1 MEDGLLQLHLNA
13 APHFATLD
21 TPSRILLVFGWGQEY
36 ECVCGGAQGDGLLHL
51 SMNAALCPCQ
61 HWPDPKPVHLGP
73 RDVSSTRRRMRWAA
87 SKLMPNPKF
96 VNLGPRNVKQYPE
109 AHEVDG
115 LLLLRIDAALY
126 FANVNPVRDALHKY
140 EQRAIRESER
150 RGVPIRFIAIDLSPV
165 TDIDASAVH
174 FLAVRLQ
181 QRVVLHFN
189 VCSVLGICARQHVH
203 VLKQQSG
210 CICQ

>member
-1 MEDGLLQLHLNA
+1 M
-13 APHFATLD
+13 
-21 TPSRILLVFGWGQEY
+21 
-36 ECVCGGAQGDGLLHL
+36 
-51 SMNAALCPCQ
+51 
-61 HWPDPKPVHLGP
+61 K
-73 RDVSSTRRRMRWAA
+73 WAA
-87 SKLMPNPKF
+87 CEHMPNPKS
-96 VNLGPRNVKQYPE
+96 VSLGPRNVKQYPE

-174 FLAVRLQ
+174 FLSVRLQ
-181 QRVVLHFN
+181 QRVVLHFY
-189 VCSVLGICARQHVH
+189 VCTVLDAIVRNGMPTCSDNR
-203 VLKQQSG
+203 LG

>member
-1 MEDGLLQLHLNA
+1 M
-13 APHFATLD
+13 
-21 TPSRILLVFGWGQEY
+21 
-36 ECVCGGAQGDGLLHL
+36 
-51 SMNAALCPCQ
+51 
-61 HWPDPKPVHLGP
+61 
-73 RDVSSTRRRMRWAA
+73 
-87 SKLMPNPKF
+87 
-96 VNLGPRNVKQYPE
+96 
-109 AHEVDG
+109 DG

-181 QRVVLHFN
+181 HCFVSDFNLHSVN
-189 VCSVLGICARQHVH
+189 WPSAASCQCAWTTRPSCVCQ
-203 VLKQQSG
+203 
-210 CICQ
+210 